1 MKLKE
6 IITAYKERGG
16 YITEELIYNK
26 YGSCP
31 VYSASS
37 LGTIGYYNKHNYITT
52 PYTFIYT
59 LNGIAGSV
67 LITHEKEKIW
77 FSNDTGVIEIDPN
90 IAKQYKKET
99 IAIYL
104 QYLFICNR
112 HNNGGRPKF
121 SIKRCLEVVIDMEVL
136 DFIENH
142 ENKEV
147 GVELELKKNIVKILG
162 QTDLWDNKSTI
173 KLEDLIE
180 SYKERGKRL
189 TYGKDIY
196 LSCGK
201 IKIISADIYKPMGYY
216 NSANYI
222 IKENSFIYTIDG
234 NNAGSILLINP
245 ENIWLT
251 DHAGVINIKKQ
262 YVDEYG
268 RLAIAIYL
276 DAIFKANRDGT
287 GARPQFLLKKVLK
300 LNLNLCHIRMLTEM
314 RLERLFS
321 L

>member
-6 IITAYKERGG
+6 IITSYKERGG
-16 YITEELIYNK
+16 YITEELIYNE
-26 YGSCP
+26 YGAYP

-37 LGTIGYYNKHNYITT
+37 LGTIGYFNKYNYTTT

-67 LITHEKEKIW
+67 LITHKNENIW

-90 IAKQYKKET
+90 IVKIYKKET

-104 QYLFICNR
+104 QYLFVGNR

-121 SIKRCLEVVIDMEVL
+121 SIKRCLEAEIDTNIL
-136 DFIENH
+136 DFIDNH

-147 GVELELKKNIVKILG
+147 ELELELKKNINNILEK
-162 QTDLWDNKSTI
+162 QDLWDNKSTI
-173 KLEDLIE
+173 KLEDIIE
-180 SYKERGKRL
+180 TYKERGKRL

-196 LSCGK
+196 RSCGK
-201 IKIISADIYKPMGYY
+201 VKVISADIYKPMGYY
-216 NSANYI
+216 NSSNYN
-222 IKENSFIYTIDG
+222 IKESSFIYTIDG

-245 ENIWLT
+245 GDIWLT
-251 DHAGVINIKKQ
+251 DHAGVINIKNQ
-262 YVDEYG
+262 FIDEYG
-268 RLAIAIYL
+268 RFAIGIYL
-276 DAIFKANRDGT
+276 DAILKANRDNT

-300 LNLNLCHIRMLTEM
+300 LNLNLKHIRMLSEM
-314 RLERLFS
+314 QLERVFS